1 MWTTVRGKILWCAT
15 TKCYDLLDQARCM
28 GPKSDVNWSGQD
40 VLYILKEILTIL
52 KSKKKDFVAKSYVD
66 IEKFINKLQQV
77 IDQTFLMAI

>member
-1 MWTTVRGKILWCAT
+1 
-15 TKCYDLLDQARCM
+15 M

-77 IDQTFLMAI
+77 IDQTFFDGNIRF